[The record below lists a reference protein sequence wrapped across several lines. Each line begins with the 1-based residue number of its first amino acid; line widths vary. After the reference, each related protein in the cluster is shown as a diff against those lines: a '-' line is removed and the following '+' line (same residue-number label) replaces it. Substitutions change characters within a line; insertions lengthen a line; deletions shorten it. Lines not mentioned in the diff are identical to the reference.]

1 MREPTPLIIRK
12 HLPALGLMAIVLL
25 ACLLRFAHLS
35 ISEFKYDEAGTITE
49 ARDISLGR
57 SFPLA
62 GLDCSVGLPDGPL
75 MLYLV
80 AIPTL
85 LSSDP
90 TLAVAFVAS
99 LSAAAVL
106 ATYLFVAKY
115 FDTRTALV
123 ASLLLAVNPWATL
136 FGRKVWQENLPLL
149 SVMIF
154 SSIFLLVVSRRQ
166 WASVPFFF
174 FLGLQILIKI
184 RAIMYLPATLLT
196 LLLFHRRLKRRP
208 LLSGLSLFALLLSP
222 YLSHLWVHRNE
233 VWTDISQGPLANRPV
248 IDLQALKFSL
258 WLASGYNVE
267 AVLGPAAP
275 LFTPFSQLL
284 SLNLYG
290 ITFLMLLG
298 VSLCAWTVYRR
309 REGYERYALL
319 LIWYFVPLLPYIW
332 HTAPVHLGYMLSL
345 FPLPFIF
352 VGLALTTGFQGSRRL
367 LAVVSLVILVTLVG
381 GQGSST
387 WFLHQYAERYGAGG
401 GFGTPLKYWL
411 EIAKRT
417 KEFAGSLGVDE
428 VIVLAKG
435 SDPRYEGEP
444 AALAYLLE
452 PELRPRFLRRD
463 TQRYLLYS
471 LEGRTL
477 YLMTIKD
484 DMIDETLRQW
494 GRELTSISIPSGD
507 PARLYAIDGKSVR
520 QMMNRLEN
528 PRDVPFSNGVHFL
541 GYRAP
546 STVCPGEELTLLT
559 YWGFISVGEEERAHI
574 YQAFNHFV
582 DVEGKRWAQDDGF
595 GPLSPDWRNGELL
608 LQWFEISVPPETPP
622 GEYWILTGLYLLYDG
637 DRAAVL
643 DEAGHV
649 SGDFIALGP
658 FEVLRKRSTDGC
670 GIESTPSPVL

>member
-1 MREPTPLIIRK
+1 M
-12 HLPALGLMAIVLL
+12 GV
-25 ACLLRFAHLS
+25 
-35 ISEFKYDEAGTITE
+35 
-49 ARDISLGR
+49 
-57 SFPLA
+57 
-62 GLDCSVGLPDGPL
+62 
-75 MLYLV
+75 
-80 AIPTL
+80 
-85 LSSDP
+85 
-90 TLAVAFVAS
+90 
-99 LSAAAVL
+99 
-106 ATYLFVAKY
+106 
-115 FDTRTALV
+115 
-123 ASLLLAVNPWATL
+123 
-136 FGRKVWQENLPLL
+136 
-149 SVMIF
+149 
-154 SSIFLLVVSRRQ
+154 
-166 WASVPFFF
+166 
-174 FLGLQILIKI
+174 
-184 RAIMYLPATLLT
+184 
-196 LLLFHRRLKRRP
+196 
-208 LLSGLSLFALLLSP
+208 SLFALLLSP

-233 VWTDISQGPLANRPV
+233 VWTNVSQGSLANVPA
-248 IDLQALKFSL
+248 IDAQALKFTL
-258 WLASGYNVE
+258 WMASGYNVE

-284 SLNLYG
+284 SFSLYG
-290 ITFLMLLG
+290 IAFLMFLG
-298 VSLCAWTVYRR
+298 VSLCIWNVYRR
-309 REGYERYALL
+309 QEGYERYALL
-319 LIWYFVPLLPYIW
+319 LIWYFVPLLPYVW

-345 FPLPFIF
+345 FPLQFIF

-367 LAVVSLVILVTLVG
+367 LAVVSLIILIALSGV
-381 GQGSST
+381 QASST

-463 TQRYLLYS
+463 TQRYLLNS

-546 STVCPGEELTLLT
+546 STIYAGEELVLLT

-582 DVEGKRWAQDDGF
+582 DVEGRRWAQHDGF

-608 LQWFEISVPPETPP
+608 LQWFKISIPPETPP
-622 GEYWILTGLYLLYDG
+622 GKYWILTGLYLLYDG
-637 DRAAVL
+637 QRAAVL
-643 DEAGHV
+643 DEEGNLI
-649 SGDFIALGP
+649 GDFIALGP
-658 FEVLRKRSTDGC
+658 FEVLRMGSIDRSHR
-670 GIESTPSPVL
+670 L